1 MSGLQAARGRKNSA
15 QILLT
20 RFAGRAK
27 LQSEEKANN
36 MSNDPTESI
45 KIGIAGWSYSDW
57 EGIVYP
63 RPAPHGF
70 HALEYMSQFF
80 DVVEVNSSFYQPPRA
95 ENTRLWARQVEANPR
110 FHFTAKLWRGF
121 THERNATRQ
130 DEKVFKAGL
139 APLASAGRLGALL
152 LQFPWSWKYNRQ
164 NREYLGA
171 LVVQFMEYPL
181 VIEVRHSSWNKP
193 EVFRLLEDLGAGIC
207 NIDQP
212 VIGRSIAP
220 GSKSTSGVGYVRLHG
235 RNYEH
240 WFAENQR
247 PEERYNYLYTT
258 AELEPWLERILAIAA
273 KTRVTYV
280 VTNNHYGG
288 KGVVNSLQ
296 LIHMLRHQPV
306 AMPEGLSNHF
316 PVLRPIEK
324 TASAAAQPWQQSLMF
339 SAELRAV

>member
-20 RFAGRAK
+20 RFAGRATLK
-27 LQSEEKANN
+27 SEEKANN

-110 FHFTAKLWRGF
+110 FPFTAKLWRGF

-152 LQFPWSWKYNRQ
+152 MQFPW
-164 NREYLGA
+164 
-171 LVVQFMEYPL
+171 
-181 VIEVRHSSWNKP
+181 
-193 EVFRLLEDLGAGIC
+193 
-207 NIDQP
+207 
-212 VIGRSIAP
+212 
-220 GSKSTSGVGYVRLHG
+220 
-235 RNYEH
+235 
-240 WFAENQR
+240 
-247 PEERYNYLYTT
+247 
-258 AELEPWLERILAIAA
+258 
-273 KTRVTYV
+273 
-280 VTNNHYGG
+280 
-288 KGVVNSLQ
+288 
-296 LIHMLRHQPV
+296 
-306 AMPEGLSNHF
+306 
-316 PVLRPIEK
+316 
-324 TASAAAQPWQQSLMF
+324 
-339 SAELRAV
+339 

>member
-1 MSGLQAARGRKNSA
+1 
-15 QILLT
+15 
-20 RFAGRAK
+20 
-27 LQSEEKANN
+27 
-36 MSNDPTESI
+36 
-45 KIGIAGWSYSDW
+45 
-57 EGIVYP
+57 
-63 RPAPHGF
+63 
-70 HALEYMSQFF
+70 
-80 DVVEVNSSFYQPPRA
+80 
-95 ENTRLWARQVEANPR
+95 
-110 FHFTAKLWRGF
+110 
-121 THERNATRQ
+121 
-130 DEKVFKAGL
+130 
-139 APLASAGRLGALL
+139 
-152 LQFPWSWKYNRQ
+152 
-164 NREYLGA
+164 
-171 LVVQFMEYPL
+171 MEYPL

-339 SAELRAV
+339 SDELRAV